1 MLEPKRPST
10 NLRKAPHPVT
20 ASIALPTGYP
30 HPAVPALL
38 GYLQDVTAELGIGL
52 ESCTLDHDTPISAY
66 VALDTRLPHY
76 SDRDVALLWDEER
89 GWAAAIETHS
99 GEDLIVLRYLGGP
112 AIAPPPS
119 RVARFVQA
127 LHEDDHT
134 VGRPDPVRLRGAGEP
149 GLADLLGRP

>member
-1 MLEPKRPST
+1 M
-10 NLRKAPHPVT
+10 T
-20 ASIALPTGYP
+20 ASIELPTGYQ

-38 GYLQDVTAELGIGL
+38 GYLRDVTAELGIGL
-52 ESCTLDHDTPISAY
+52 ESCTLDHDRPVSAY

-76 SDRDVALLWDEER
+76 PDRDVALLWDEER

-112 AIAPPPS
+112 TVVPPPR
-119 RVARFVQA
+119 RVARFVTA

-134 VGRPDPVRLRGAGEP
+134 VGRPDPVELRTAGDAGE
-149 GLADLLGRP
+149 LAALLRRPAAAR